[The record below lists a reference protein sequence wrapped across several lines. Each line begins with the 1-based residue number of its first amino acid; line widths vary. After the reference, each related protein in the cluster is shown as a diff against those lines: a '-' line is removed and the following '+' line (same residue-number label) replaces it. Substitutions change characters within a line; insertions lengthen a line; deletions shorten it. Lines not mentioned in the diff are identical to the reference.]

1 MTDIATN
8 LVEVTNDI
16 QFVYITIPK
25 EYLCVYHKILV
36 MLADY
41 GIEMLDDCKASC
53 TERNSGVIECF
64 NMFNAAV
71 AAYKLNNT
79 SLANTL
85 ITYVKA
91 KIEQIYKGR
100 VDTTFVFPLDED
112 NNIRSFVSCEET
124 IKLFINPLDNELFA
138 NTFDDDGNI
147 QQQFIIDTKDEEKPF
162 SYNVSYELSSH
173 VVNGVTDSNN
183 YEITLTISNI
193 KDKDNNPI
201 NIDDC
206 KINWTLAGHFYT
218 EIEDVV
224 IPKRTGYRTLIFV
237 LYYNNKG
244 VITTIP
250 VLYEL

>member
-1 MTDIATN
+1 MSDTATN
-8 LVEVTNDI
+8 LVEVTNDV
-16 QFVYITIPK
+16 QFVYVTIPA

-36 MLADY
+36 LLADY
-41 GIEMLDDCKASC
+41 GIEMLKDCKASC
-53 TERNSGVIECF
+53 TDRNSGVIECF

-162 SYNVSYELSSH
+162 IKRGASCPCRAQPRGMQKGVHYAFHAHPLVFHRSLRPGNQSH
-173 VVNGVTDSNN
+173 VQLQLVG
-183 YEITLTISNI
+183 E
-193 KDKDNNPI
+193 
-201 NIDDC
+201 
-206 KINWTLAGHFYT
+206 H
-218 EIEDVV
+218 
-224 IPKRTGYRTLIFV
+224 RR
-237 LYYNNKG
+237 
-244 VITTIP
+244 
-250 VLYEL
+250 